1 MSDKMT
7 PITFKELL
15 NQAIKEYK
23 REKTIYYVPVSKERI
38 KSPIEDKVYL
48 YSITIKGNNG
58 GVLAER
64 EFVKSYWMEKN

>member
-23 REKTIYYVPVSKERI
+23 REKNFWNTEENYKEKKLYI
-38 KSPIEDKVYL
+38 MYQYQKKELKVQ
-48 YSITIKGNNG
+48 
-58 GVLAER
+58 
-64 EFVKSYWMEKN
+64 